1 MSCNQGWTLCH
12 VIEWA
17 GAVTREE
24 LTRFG
29 YRVKFILRA
38 GVRVFD
44 ATNMAGEPL
53 FGMEF
58 DIGVVALPHNGGQ
71 PNPEQVRGEGEGGEG
86 EREGG
91 EYEGGE
97 VERKEV

>member
-1 MSCNQGWTLCH
+1 MSFLQITQIILQCTLT
-12 VIEWA
+12 WA
-17 GAVTREE
+17 GHHI

-58 DIGVVALPHNGGQ
+58 DIGVVVLPHNGGQ

-86 EREGG
+86 EHEGG